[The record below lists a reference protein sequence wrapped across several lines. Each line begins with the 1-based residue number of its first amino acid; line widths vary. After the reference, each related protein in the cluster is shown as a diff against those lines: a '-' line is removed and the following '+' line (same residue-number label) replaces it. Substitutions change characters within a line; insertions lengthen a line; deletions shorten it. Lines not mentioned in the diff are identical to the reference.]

1 MESTVVGGSRCAFRA
16 VLLAALGGP
25 SAPGDHSRSVNSR
38 RALGR
43 GGRVELG
50 ARCGGGTAGLRSVSD
65 TAPCGP
71 FLARLRRGVGEVPV
85 RAVRKPNSV
94 PSLGCPQ
101 KGDDH
106 LSSHDDCS
114 PRSSDLPGS
123 FGRAILERFPIWSCS
138 VRGLPCL
145 GCHHPSGALLPHHFT
160 LTSPFPERRY
170 IFCGTFLPVTGTGS
184 YPAHCPGE
192 FGLSS
197 DLRPAIIWST
207 RTGKTI
213 IR

>member
-1 MESTVVGGSRCAFRA
+1 MWAAVRA
-16 VLLAALGGP
+16 
-25 SAPGDHSRSVNSR
+25 
-38 RALGR
+38 
-43 GGRVELG
+43 EL
-50 ARCGGGTAGLRSVSD
+50 TL
-65 TAPCGP
+65 
-71 FLARLRRGVGEVPV
+71 PV

-192 FGLSS
+192 VGLSS

-213 IR
+213 IRERAKTGLLRVATECSPGHAVDEAVRA